1 MTMTKRLLIA
11 LATAAV
17 LAGCANVAK
26 VGAGD
31 AVIAERLVV
40 PSDAA
45 WNQFNPP
52 FVQGKAVAMWT
63 QEGLTIDQLNFYA
76 GLKDGEELAAA
87 QTKEQRALVFKAAM
101 QPHEVVALFESL
113 YTRDGSSF
121 TLDKLE
127 PAQFLGQRGW
137 RAQFTVVRKFDE
149 VRLSGSA
156 WGTVRNG
163 ELYAMTFSAPAAG
176 FHARLAPRVEKLALN
191 ARFK

>member
-1 MTMTKRLLIA
+1 MSKQLLTVLAAAA
-11 LATAAV
+11 L
-17 LAGCANVAK
+17 LAGCANVTK
-26 VGAGD
+26 VGGGD

-52 FVQGKAVAMWT
+52 FVQGKAAAMWT

-76 GLKDGEELAAA
+76 GLKDGEELAPA
-87 QTKEQRALVFKAAM
+87 QTKEQRALVFKATM

-121 TLDKLE
+121 TLDKLD
-127 PAQFLGQRGW
+127 PVQFLGQRGW
-137 RAQFTVVRKFDE
+137 RALFTVVRKFDE
-149 VRLSGSA
+149 VKLAGSA

-176 FHARLAPRVEKLALN
+176 FHARLAPRVEKLATS